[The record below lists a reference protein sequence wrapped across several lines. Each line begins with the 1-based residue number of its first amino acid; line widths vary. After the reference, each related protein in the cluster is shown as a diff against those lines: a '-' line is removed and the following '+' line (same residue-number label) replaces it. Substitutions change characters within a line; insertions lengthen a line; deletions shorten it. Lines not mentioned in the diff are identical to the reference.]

1 MKQNFRGSWHVRALL
16 LLCLTFQIPWGGG
29 ELSHAA
35 QTAQQNTIRIG
46 NVTNLK
52 ELIRQIEAQT
62 SYKVSYQGNLADNI
76 TIKADPSKHNVEELL
91 ADALRGTGI
100 SYVIRY
106 NTIILTQEQPRA
118 EAAQQASQTRHIAGR
133 VIDAE
138 TKEPII
144 GATVWVKDSA
154 LGTNTNVDGAFD
166 YTFTGHYGYIAVSY
180 IGYQTQEFPVTNLPK
195 VIELSAGNELDE
207 VVVVGYGTQKKASV
221 VGSIASVS
229 VNDIRMP
236 TAKISNN
243 LAGQLAGVISVQRSG
258 EPGASS
264 TFWIRGISTFG
275 SSTTPLVLVDGI
287 ERDLD
292 LVDIEDIK
300 DFSILKDAAA
310 TAIYGVRG
318 ANGVILITTREGIVG
333 KPQINIRFEAGM
345 VQPTKVPD
353 MLDAVQF
360 AELWNAAAGSEV
372 YTPEVIQK
380 YRDGSDP
387 DLYPNVDWVDYL
399 YKDLS
404 FNERVNVNVTG
415 GGSTAKYYISG
426 GFYNEDGLF
435 ARDNMKE
442 YNTSVF
448 YRKFNFR
455 SNVEVQL
462 HKYTKLNVN
471 LATTFERKNEPG
483 TAASNSGGTGIW
495 NYAIKSAPNVF
506 PAVYSNGLLPGPGA
520 NNGENPYVLLTQTGY
535 REKFYNTAQSLF
547 SLTQDLGDWV
557 TKGLTV
563 TVKGSFDAKNYN
575 HLARTKTPPQYMASG
590 RDEFGDLILQQ
601 TVVGTDNLTYAESH
615 SGYRS
620 VYLEASVNWARS
632 FGKHDLSALFL
643 YQQSQRNDVGID
655 KSEPELA
662 LPYRHQG
669 IAGRI
674 TYSYD
679 NRYFIEGNFGYNGSE
694 NFSPGKRF
702 GFFPSVAA
710 GYVISNEKFF
720 EPVRGVIDLLKIKA
734 SYGIVGNDKIG
745 TGDNVR
751 RFIYNGTV
759 NSGSSYYFGTR
770 PHSSSSIQMGDWPNP
785 NVGWEEA
792 HKLNVGVDLS
802 LFSKLK
808 ISADYFKEKREG
820 IFLQRQSIPVYVGLS
835 TQPWVNI
842 GKMRNS
848 GVDASLEYHQTIGQD
863 LHLTVRGN
871 FTYARNMIVDQDQPD
886 YKYLYMNRTG
896 QARYQTF
903 GLVAAGLFRD
913 QADID
918 AWPKQSFGDV
928 EPGDIKYLDLNG
940 DGVVDSYDVKPIGY
954 TSIPEIVYGFGFSLQ
969 WKAFDFSA
977 FFQGVGHVSFS
988 TLTDQTLGFNA
999 RNSREANL
1007 FSDVYDNYWTPE
1019 RLDAK
1024 YPRLYIGTNN
1034 NNNQTS
1040 TFWMANGRYMRLKNL
1055 EIGYTL
1061 PKRISQK
1068 MAMQNMRVYLSGVN
1082 LFTFSPFKLWDPDL
1096 QTGATNYPN
1105 NRIINIG
1112 LTIGF

>member
-16 LLCLTFQIPWGGG
+16 LLCLTFQIPWGG

-483 TAASNSGGTGIW
+483 TAASNSGGTSIW
-495 NYAIKSAPNVF
+495 KYAIKSAPNVF

-759 NSGSSYYFGTR
+759 NSGSSYYFGTT

-940 DGVVDSYDVKPIGY
+940 DGVVDSYDTKPIGY

>member
-16 LLCLTFQIPWGGG
+16 LLCLTFQIPWGG

-166 YTFTGHYGYIAVSY
+166 YTFTGHYDYIAVSY

-483 TAASNSGGTGIW
+483 TAASTIW
-495 NYAIKSAPNVF
+495 DYAVKSAPNVF

-808 ISADYFKEKREG
+808 ISADYFKEKRES

-954 TSIPEIVYGFGFSLQ
+954 TNVPEIVYGFGFSLQ

-988 TLTDQTLGFNA
+988 TRTDQTLGFNA

>member
-16 LLCLTFQIPWGGG
+16 LLCLTFQIPWGG

-372 YTPEVIQK
+372 YTPELIQK

-415 GGSTAKYYISG
+415 GGNTAKYYISG

-483 TAASNSGGTGIW
+483 TAASTIW
-495 NYAIKSAPNVF
+495 DYAVKSAPNVF

>member
-16 LLCLTFQIPWGGG
+16 LLCLTFQIPWGG

-483 TAASNSGGTGIW
+483 TASSTIW
-495 NYAIKSAPNVF
+495 DYAVKSAPNVF

-759 NSGSSYYFGTR
+759 NSGSSYYLGTR

>member
-16 LLCLTFQIPWGGG
+16 LLCLTFQIPWGG

-154 LGTNTNVDGAFD
+154 LGTNTNVDGTFD
-166 YTFTGHYGYIAVSY
+166 YTFTEHYGYIAVSY

-483 TAASNSGGTGIW
+483 KASSTIW
-495 NYAIKSAPNVF
+495 DYAVKSAPNVF

-835 TQPWVNI
+835 TRPWVNI

>member
-16 LLCLTFQIPWGGG
+16 LLCLTFQIPWGG

-318 ANGVILITTREGIVG
+318 ANGAILITTREGIVG

-483 TAASNSGGTGIW
+483 TASSTIW
-495 NYAIKSAPNVF
+495 DYAVKSAPNVF

>member
-1 MKQNFRGSWHVRALL
+1 M
-16 LLCLTFQIPWGGG
+16 
-29 ELSHAA
+29 
-35 QTAQQNTIRIG
+35 
-46 NVTNLK
+46 TNLK

-118 EAAQQASQTRHIAGR
+118 EAAQQASQTRHITGR

>member
-16 LLCLTFQIPWGGG
+16 LLCLTFQIPWGG

-415 GGSTAKYYISG
+415 GGNTAKYYISG

-483 TAASNSGGTGIW
+483 TASSTIW
-495 NYAIKSAPNVF
+495 DYAVKSAPNVF

-988 TLTDQTLGFNA
+988 TLTNQTLGFNA

>member
-1 MKQNFRGSWHVRALL
+1 MKKIIALFATIL
-16 LLCLTFQIPWGGG
+16 ISLGVLR
-29 ELSHAA
+29 A
-35 QTAQQNTIRIG
+35 QTVAVSGTVVDELNRPMVGVSVVETDNVANGTVTDPQGRFSMKVKNVRSTI
-46 NVTNLK
+46 
-52 ELIRQIEAQT
+52 QT
-62 SYKVSYQGNLADNI
+62 
-76 TIKADPSKHNVEELL
+76 
-91 ADALRGTGI
+91 
-100 SYVIRY
+100 
-106 NTIILTQEQPRA
+106 
-118 EAAQQASQTRHIAGR
+118 
-133 VIDAE
+133 
-138 TKEPII
+138 
-144 GATVWVKDSA
+144 
-154 LGTNTNVDGAFD
+154 
-166 YTFTGHYGYIAVSY
+166 SY
-180 IGYQTQEFPVTNLPK
+180 IGYITRILEVTAKPMT
-195 VIELSAGNELDE
+195 IAMEPSATNVEE
-207 VVVVGYGTQKKASV
+207 VVVVGYGVQKKQSV
-221 VGSIASVS
+221 VGAISSATSEDLKQMGS
-229 VNDIRMP
+229 PNLS
-236 TAKISNN
+236 TA
-243 LAGQLAGVISVQRSG
+243 LAGKVAGVTFTVPSG
-258 EPGASS
+258 RPGSDDAE
-264 TFWIRGISTFG
+264 IYVRGVATMSG
-275 SSTTPLVLVDGI
+275 DSAPLVLVDGV
-287 ERDLD
+287 ERDYSQ
-292 LVDIEDIK
+292 VDPEDVAQL
-300 DFSILKDAAA
+300 SVLKDASA
-310 TAIYGVRG
+310 TAVYGVRG

-483 TAASNSGGTGIW
+483 TAASTIW
-495 NYAIKSAPNVF
+495 DYAVKSAPNVF

-954 TSIPEIVYGFGFSLQ
+954 TNVPEIVYGFGFSLQ

-988 TLTDQTLGFNA
+988 TRTDQTLGFNA

>member
-16 LLCLTFQIPWGGG
+16 LLCLTFQIPWGG

-166 YTFTGHYGYIAVSY
+166 YTFTGHYSYIAVSY

-483 TAASNSGGTGIW
+483 TAASTIW
-495 NYAIKSAPNVF
+495 GYAVKSAPNVF

-940 DGVVDSYDVKPIGY
+940 DGVVDSYDVKPNGY
-954 TSIPEIVYGFGFSLQ
+954 TNVPEIVYGFGFSLQ

-988 TLTDQTLGFNA
+988 TRTDQTLGFNA

>member
-1 MKQNFRGSWHVRALL
+1 MACPGIAASLPD
-16 LLCLTFQIPWGGG
+16 IPNPVGGG

-483 TAASNSGGTGIW
+483 TAASTIW
-495 NYAIKSAPNVF
+495 DYAVKSAPNVF

-710 GYVISNEKFF
+710 GYMISNEKFF

-954 TSIPEIVYGFGFSLQ
+954 TNVPEIVYGFGFSLQ

-988 TLTDQTLGFNA
+988 TRTDQTLGFNA

-1061 PKRISQK
+1061 PKRISKK

>member
-16 LLCLTFQIPWGGG
+16 LLCLTFQIPWGG

-471 LATTFERKNEPG
+471 LATTFERKNQPG
-483 TAASNSGGTGIW
+483 TASSTIW
-495 NYAIKSAPNVF
+495 DYAVKSAPNVF

>member
-1 MKQNFRGSWHVRALL
+1 M
-16 LLCLTFQIPWGGG
+16 
-29 ELSHAA
+29 
-35 QTAQQNTIRIG
+35 
-46 NVTNLK
+46 TNLK

-575 HLARTKTPPQYMASG
+575 HLARTKIPPQYMASG

-759 NSGSSYYFGTR
+759 NSGSSYYFGTT

-792 HKLNVGVDLS
+792 HKLNVGIDLS

-940 DGVVDSYDVKPIGY
+940 DGVVDSYDTKPIGY
-954 TSIPEIVYGFGFSLQ
+954 TDIPEIVYGFGFSLQ

>member
-16 LLCLTFQIPWGGG
+16 LLCLTFQIPWGG

-415 GGSTAKYYISG
+415 GGNTAKYYISG

-471 LATTFERKNEPG
+471 LTTTFERKNEPG
-483 TAASNSGGTGIW
+483 TAASTIW
-495 NYAIKSAPNVF
+495 DYAVKSAPNVF

-802 LFSKLK
+802 LFSKLE

-954 TSIPEIVYGFGFSLQ
+954 TNVPEIVYGFGFSLQ

-977 FFQGVGHVSFS
+977 FFQGVGHVSCS
-988 TLTDQTLGFNA
+988 TRTDQTLGFNA

>member
-1 MKQNFRGSWHVRALL
+1 M
-16 LLCLTFQIPWGGG
+16 
-29 ELSHAA
+29 
-35 QTAQQNTIRIG
+35 
-46 NVTNLK
+46 TNLK

-118 EAAQQASQTRHIAGR
+118 EAAQQASQTRHIVGR

-462 HKYTKLNVN
+462 HKYTSSRQPGHHLR
-471 LATTFERKNEPG
+471 AQERTGN
-483 TAASNSGGTGIW
+483 GG
-495 NYAIKSAPNVF
+495 VD
-506 PAVYSNGLLPGPGA
+506 
-520 NNGENPYVLLTQTGY
+520 
-535 REKFYNTAQSLF
+535 
-547 SLTQDLGDWV
+547 DLGLCGQIGSQRLSGRLLQRPAARPRRQQRREPLCAADADRLPREV
-557 TKGLTV
+557 LQHGAVALLAHAGPRRLGNQRAHRHRQ
-563 TVKGSFDAKNYN
+563 GSFDAKNYN
-575 HLARTKTPPQYMASG
+575 HLARTGHPRSTWPA
-590 RDEFGDLILQQ
+590 
-601 TVVGTDNLTYAESH
+601 AETS
-615 SGYRS
+615 
-620 VYLEASVNWARS
+620 
-632 FGKHDLSALFL
+632 SA
-643 YQQSQRNDVGID
+643 
-655 KSEPELA
+655 
-662 LPYRHQG
+662 
-669 IAGRI
+669 
-674 TYSYD
+674 T
-679 NRYFIEGNFGYNGSE
+679 
-694 NFSPGKRF
+694 
-702 GFFPSVAA
+702 
-710 GYVISNEKFF
+710 
-720 EPVRGVIDLLKIKA
+720 
-734 SYGIVGNDKIG
+734 
-745 TGDNVR
+745 
-751 RFIYNGTV
+751 
-759 NSGSSYYFGTR
+759 
-770 PHSSSSIQMGDWPNP
+770 
-785 NVGWEEA
+785 
-792 HKLNVGVDLS
+792 
-802 LFSKLK
+802 
-808 ISADYFKEKREG
+808 
-820 IFLQRQSIPVYVGLS
+820 
-835 TQPWVNI
+835 
-842 GKMRNS
+842 
-848 GVDASLEYHQTIGQD
+848 
-863 LHLTVRGN
+863 
-871 FTYARNMIVDQDQPD
+871 
-886 YKYLYMNRTG
+886 
-896 QARYQTF
+896 
-903 GLVAAGLFRD
+903 
-913 QADID
+913 
-918 AWPKQSFGDV
+918 
-928 EPGDIKYLDLNG
+928 
-940 DGVVDSYDVKPIGY
+940 
-954 TSIPEIVYGFGFSLQ
+954 
-969 WKAFDFSA
+969 
-977 FFQGVGHVSFS
+977 
-988 TLTDQTLGFNA
+988 
-999 RNSREANL
+999 
-1007 FSDVYDNYWTPE
+1007 
-1019 RLDAK
+1019 
-1024 YPRLYIGTNN
+1024 
-1034 NNNQTS
+1034 
-1040 TFWMANGRYMRLKNL
+1040 
-1055 EIGYTL
+1055 
-1061 PKRISQK
+1061 
-1068 MAMQNMRVYLSGVN
+1068 
-1082 LFTFSPFKLWDPDL
+1082 
-1096 QTGATNYPN
+1096 
-1105 NRIINIG
+1105 
-1112 LTIGF
+1112 

>member
-16 LLCLTFQIPWGGG
+16 LLCLTFQIPWGG

-483 TAASNSGGTGIW
+483 TGGTGIW
-495 NYAIKSAPNVF
+495 KYAIKSAPNVF

-792 HKLNVGVDLS
+792 HKLNVGIDLS

>member
-1 MKQNFRGSWHVRALL
+1 MACPGIAASLPD
-16 LLCLTFQIPWGGG
+16 IPNPVGGG
-29 ELSHAA
+29 KLSHAA

-448 YRKFNFR
+448 FRKFNFR

-483 TAASNSGGTGIW
+483 TAASTIW
-495 NYAIKSAPNVF
+495 DYAVKSAPNVF

-601 TVVGTDNLTYAESH
+601 KVIGADNLTYSESH

-655 KSEPELA
+655 KSQPELA

-751 RFIYNGTV
+751 RFIYNETV
-759 NSGSSYYFGTR
+759 VPGNSYNFGTSTQSYAGTR
-770 PHSSSSIQMGDWPNP
+770 LGDWANP

-808 ISADYFKEKREG
+808 ISADYFKERREG
-820 IFLQRQSIPVYVGLS
+820 IFLKRASIPVYVGLS
-835 TQPWVNI
+835 TKPWVNI

-871 FTYARNMIVDQDQPD
+871 FTYARNMIVDQDHPD

-954 TSIPEIVYGFGFSLQ
+954 TAIPEIVYGFGFSLQ

-977 FFQGVGHVSFS
+977 FFQGVGHVNFS
-988 TLTDQTLGFNA
+988 TRTDQTQGFIA

-1024 YPRLYIGTNN
+1024 YPRLFIGTNN
-1034 NNNQTS
+1034 NNNQNS
-1040 TFWMANGRYMRLKNL
+1040 SFWMANGRYMRLKNL

-1061 PKRISQK
+1061 PKHISQK

>member
-29 ELSHAA
+29 KLSHAA

-483 TAASNSGGTGIW
+483 TAASTIW
-495 NYAIKSAPNVF
+495 DYAVKSAPNVF

-954 TSIPEIVYGFGFSLQ
+954 TNVPEIVYGFGFSLQ

-988 TLTDQTLGFNA
+988 TRTDQTLGFNA

>member
-16 LLCLTFQIPWGGG
+16 LLCLTFQIPWGG

-483 TAASNSGGTGIW
+483 TAASNSGGTSIW

>member
-16 LLCLTFQIPWGGG
+16 LLCLTFQIPWGG

-353 MLDAVQF
+353 MLDVVQF

-483 TAASNSGGTGIW
+483 TAASTIW
-495 NYAIKSAPNVF
+495 KYAVKSAPNVF

>member
-16 LLCLTFQIPWGGG
+16 LLCLTFQIPWGG

-415 GGSTAKYYISG
+415 GGNTAKYYISG

-483 TAASNSGGTGIW
+483 TAASTIW
-495 NYAIKSAPNVF
+495 DYAVKSAPNVF

-954 TSIPEIVYGFGFSLQ
+954 TNVPEIVYGFGFSLQ

-988 TLTDQTLGFNA
+988 TRTDQTLGFNA

>member
-16 LLCLTFQIPWGGG
+16 LLCLTFQIPWGG

-483 TAASNSGGTGIW
+483 TASSTIW
-495 NYAIKSAPNVF
+495 DYAVKSAPNVF

-808 ISADYFKEKREG
+808 ISADYFKERREG
-820 IFLQRQSIPVYVGLS
+820 IFLKRASIPVYVGLS
-835 TQPWVNI
+835 TKPWVNI

-954 TSIPEIVYGFGFSLQ
+954 TAIPEIVYGFGFSLQ

-977 FFQGVGHVSFS
+977 FFQGVGHVNFS
-988 TLTDQTLGFNA
+988 TRTDQTQGFIA

-1024 YPRLYIGTNN
+1024 YPRLFIGTNN
-1034 NNNQTS
+1034 NNNQNS
-1040 TFWMANGRYMRLKNL
+1040 SFWMANGRYMRLKNL

-1061 PKRISQK
+1061 PKHISQK

>member
-896 QARYQTF
+896 QARYQRF

>member
-16 LLCLTFQIPWGGG
+16 LLCLTFQIPWGG

-483 TAASNSGGTGIW
+483 TAASTIW
-495 NYAIKSAPNVF
+495 KYAVKSAPNVF

-802 LFSKLK
+802 LFSKLN

>member
-16 LLCLTFQIPWGGG
+16 LLCLTFQIPWGG

-483 TAASNSGGTGIW
+483 TAASTIW
-495 NYAIKSAPNVF
+495 DYAVKSAPNVF

-520 NNGENPYVLLTQTGY
+520 NNGEDPYVLLTQTGY

-601 TVVGTDNLTYAESH
+601 TVVGTNNLTYAESH

-759 NSGSSYYFGTR
+759 NSGSSYYYFGTR

-954 TSIPEIVYGFGFSLQ
+954 TNVPEIVYGFGFSLQ

-988 TLTDQTLGFNA
+988 TRTDQTLGFNA

>member
-16 LLCLTFQIPWGGG
+16 LLCLTFQIPWGG

-360 AELWNAAAGSEV
+360 AELWNAAARSEV

-483 TAASNSGGTGIW
+483 TASSTIW
-495 NYAIKSAPNVF
+495 DYAVKSAPNVF

>member
-16 LLCLTFQIPWGGG
+16 LLCLTFQIPWGG

-575 HLARTKTPPQYMASG
+575 HLARTKIPPQYMASG

-759 NSGSSYYFGTR
+759 NSGSSYYFGTT

-792 HKLNVGVDLS
+792 HKLNVGIDLS

-940 DGVVDSYDVKPIGY
+940 DGVVDSYDTKPIGY
-954 TSIPEIVYGFGFSLQ
+954 TAIPEIVYGFGFSLQ

>member
-16 LLCLTFQIPWGGG
+16 LLCLTFQIPWGG

-415 GGSTAKYYISG
+415 GGNTAKYYISG

-483 TAASNSGGTGIW
+483 TAASTIW
-495 NYAIKSAPNVF
+495 DYAVKSAPNVF

-710 GYVISNEKFF
+710 GYMISNEKFF

-954 TSIPEIVYGFGFSLQ
+954 TNVPEIVYGFGFSLQ

-988 TLTDQTLGFNA
+988 TRTDQTLGFNA

>member
-16 LLCLTFQIPWGGG
+16 LLCLTFQIPWGG

-310 TAIYGVRG
+310 TAIYGG
-318 ANGVILITTREGIVG
+318 ANGVILITTREGIVS

-483 TAASNSGGTGIW
+483 TAASTIW
-495 NYAIKSAPNVF
+495 GYAVKSAPNVF

-954 TSIPEIVYGFGFSLQ
+954 TNVPEIVYGFGFSLQ

-988 TLTDQTLGFNA
+988 TRTDQTLGFNA

>member
-1 MKQNFRGSWHVRALL
+1 M
-16 LLCLTFQIPWGGG
+16 
-29 ELSHAA
+29 
-35 QTAQQNTIRIG
+35 
-46 NVTNLK
+46 TNLK

-483 TAASNSGGTGIW
+483 TASSTIW
-495 NYAIKSAPNVF
+495 DYAVKSAPNVF

-1105 NRIINIG
+1105 NRNINIG

>member
-1 MKQNFRGSWHVRALL
+1 MHLHLRFRRIVALVAGLLLTLSIHAQVITKSFRGVPLKTVL
-16 LLCLTFQIPWGGG
+16 
-29 ELSHAA
+29 EEVEK
-35 QTAQQNTIRIG
+35 QTGYSFLFESKEVDVDKSVTASFKNATIQTVLDKVLDGSLRYTI
-46 NVTNLK
+46 NDKLVT
-52 ELIRQIEAQT
+52 ISQRPRQ
-62 SYKVSYQGNLADNI
+62 
-76 TIKADPSKHNVEELL
+76 
-91 ADALRGTGI
+91 
-100 SYVIRY
+100 
-106 NTIILTQEQPRA
+106 
-118 EAAQQASQTRHIAGR
+118 
-133 VIDAE
+133 
-138 TKEPII
+138 
-144 GATVWVKDSA
+144 GATVAKDGSVTLSGTVISSSDNQPIVGANVYVEGTTLGVTTDIDGNYSLTVPASTRQVTFSFLGYDMKKIAVKDSE
-154 LGTNTNVDGAFD
+154 LFKLVTLVDA
-166 YTFTGHYGYIAVSY
+166 S
-180 IGYQTQEFPVTNLPK
+180 
-195 VIELSAGNELDE
+195 NELED
-207 VVVVGYGTQKKASV
+207 VVVVGFGVQKKESLVGAVQSV
-221 VGSIASVS
+221 KPSELQVS
-229 VNDIRMP
+229 SSNLS
-236 TAKISNN
+236 TSFAGKI
-243 LAGQLAGVISVQRSG
+243 AGVIAVQKTG
-258 EPGASS
+258 EPGADGAN
-264 TFWIRGISTFG
+264 FWIRGISTFG

-483 TAASNSGGTGIW
+483 TAASTIW
-495 NYAIKSAPNVF
+495 DYAVKSAPNVF

-759 NSGSSYYFGTR
+759 NSGSSYYFGTT

-940 DGVVDSYDVKPIGY
+940 DGVVDSYDTKPIGY

-1096 QTGATNYPN
+1096 QTGSTNYPN

>member
-16 LLCLTFQIPWGGG
+16 LLCLTFQIPWGG

-415 GGSTAKYYISG
+415 GGSTVKYYISG

-483 TAASNSGGTGIW
+483 TASSTIW
-495 NYAIKSAPNVF
+495 DYAVKSAPNVF